1 MNTAGH
7 SLDDGAGRGES
18 RGAAA
23 ELPVSCNL
31 DCGGGCALLAAVR
44 QGRLERIRD
53 NPLRPALARGCAR
66 GYAMSRRVYAP
77 DRITRPLLAD
87 GPRGSGRFREA
98 SWQEALSR
106 AADGLTA
113 VRDRH
118 GPESVIL
125 LGGSGSCR
133 GALHNT
139 EALGPR
145 FLSLFGGFTATS
157 GSFSSAAERFVA
169 PFLFGT
175 PYTGLDPATLEH
187 SRLILLWGA
196 NVADLRFGASLESWI
211 RRCRRRGVPVL
222 AVDPRRS
229 RTAAR
234 LADEWVPVRP
244 GTDAALMAAVLH
256 VLLEEDL
263 VDRAYLERYTTG
275 FEQVEA
281 YVRGRGRWT
290 GAPRDPAWAEG
301 VCGTPAAA
309 IVRLARRYAA
319 ARPAALIPGLSIQRT
334 VGGEEAMRMS
344 AVLQAATGNAGL
356 PGGSTGGSIWGRL
369 PGPRCG
375 RLPSLRK
382 DGGPAVPVYLW
393 ADALLEGRA
402 GAKAGQQPGLRPG
415 ADAGGFPSNLRAAY
429 NLGGN
434 YLCQGS
440 DVRKSLR
447 ALAGLEL
454 VVSHE
459 QFLTPTAR
467 WSDVV
472 LPAATF
478 LEREDIV
485 FPEGNFLFYSHRVI
499 APVGQAQSDYEI
511 LRGLADRLGFEAAFS
526 EGRDEA
532 GWLERFLAES
542 EVPDPE
548 RFRSTG
554 VYVGPEQERTALSQ
568 FIADPLGYP
577 LGTPSGRIELASAE
591 YARTGF
597 PAVPEF
603 RGLPPDP
610 KHPLALITPHARY
623 RINSQFSNDPQLRA
637 REPQAL
643 VMNPVDADRRGV
655 ADGAQVRVFSPQG
668 EVRVAVRVSGDIMP
682 GVVSLAAG
690 VWPELDE
697 RGTDTAGSANL
708 LTSTQPTLPSRGART
723 HSVWVQV
730 QLA

>member
-1 MNTAGH
+1 M
-7 SLDDGAGRGES
+7 
-18 RGAAA
+18 

-31 DCGGGCALLAAVR
+31 DCGGGCALLAEVR
-44 QGRLERIRD
+44 DGRLTRIRD
-53 NPLRPALARGCAR
+53 NPLRPELARGCAR

-77 DRITRPLLAD
+77 DRLTRPLLAD

-98 SWQEALSR
+98 GWEEALAR
-106 AADGLTA
+106 VAEGLEA

-118 GPESVIL
+118 GAQSVIL

-145 FLSLFGGFTATS
+145 FLSLFGGFTGTS

-175 PYTGLDPATLEH
+175 PYTGLDPATLAH

-211 RRCRRRGVPVL
+211 QRCRRRGVPVL

-234 LADEWVPVRP
+234 LADEWIPVRP

-256 VLLEEDL
+256 VLLEEER
-263 VDRAYLERYTTG
+263 VDRRYLQRYTAG
-275 FEQVEA
+275 FAQVED
-281 YVRGRGRWT
+281 YVRGRGPWA
-290 GAPRDPAWAEG
+290 GAPRSPAWAEPL
-301 VCGTPAAA
+301 CGTPAAVIA
-309 IVRLARRYAA
+309 SLARRYAA

-334 VGGEEAMRMS
+334 VGGEEAMRWS

-356 PGGSTGGSIWGRL
+356 PGGSTGGNIWGRL

-375 RLPSLRK
+375 RLPARAAV
-382 DGGPAVPVYLW
+382 GGPPPARGARSAAEGPAPAVPVYQW
-393 ADALLEGRA
+393 ADAVLEGRA
-402 GAKAGQQPGLRPG
+402 G
-415 ADAGGFPSNLRAAY
+415 GFPSDLRAAY

-440 DVRKSLR
+440 DVHKSLR
-447 ALAGLEL
+447 ALGGLEL

-478 LEREDIV
+478 LEREDVV

-499 APVGQAQSDYEI
+499 APVGQARSDYDI
-511 LRGLADRLGFEAAFS
+511 LRGLAARLGFESAFS
-526 EGRDEA
+526 EGRDEEA
-532 GWLERFLAES
+532 WLRLFLEQS
-542 EVPDPE
+542 EVPDAE
-548 RFRSTG
+548 HFRRTG
-554 VYVGPEQERTALSQ
+554 VYAGREQERTALSG
-568 FIADPLGYP
+568 FIADPQAHP
-577 LGTPSGRIELASAE
+577 LGTPSGRIELASAA

-597 PAVPEF
+597 PAVPQF
-603 RGLPPDP
+603 RGPAPDP
-610 KHPLALITPHARY
+610 EHPLALITPHARY
-623 RINSQFSNDPQLRA
+623 RVNSQFSNDPLLRA

-643 VMNPVDADRRGV
+643 AMNPADARQRGV
-655 ADGAQVRVFSPQG
+655 ADGQAVLVSSPQG
-668 EVRVAVRVSGDIMP
+668 EVRVAVSVTEDIMP

-690 VWPELDE
+690 VWPELDPQ
-697 RGTDTAGSANL
+697 GTDTAGSANL

-723 HSVWVQV
+723 HSTWVQV
-730 QLA
+730 RPA

>member
-1 MNTAGH
+1 VSAAVRAPGGRKGRI
-7 SLDDGAGRGES
+7 GAV
-18 RGAAA
+18 

-31 DCGGGCALLAAVR
+31 DCGAGCALLAAVR
-44 QGRLERIRD
+44 GGRLEAIRD
-53 NPLRPALARGCAR
+53 NPLRPPLARGCAR

-77 DRITRPLLAD
+77 DRLTRPLLAD

-98 SWQEALSR
+98 GWGEALTR
-106 AADGLTA
+106 VADALAA
-113 VRDRH
+113 VRERH
-118 GPESVIL
+118 GPQSVIL

-169 PFLFGT
+169 PYLFGT
-175 PYTGLDPATLEH
+175 PHTGLDPATLER

-196 NVADLRFGASLESWI
+196 NIADVRFGASLESWV

-222 AVDPRRS
+222 VVDPRRS

-256 VLLEEDL
+256 VLLEEER
-263 VDRAYLERYTTG
+263 VDRAYLARYTSG
-275 FEQVEA
+275 FEQVED
-281 YVRGRGRWT
+281 YVRGRGPWA
-290 GAPRDPAWAEG
+290 GAPRSPAWAEG
-301 VCGTPAAA
+301 VCGTPAPA
-309 IVRLARRYAA
+309 IVRLARRYAEG
-319 ARPAALIPGLSIQRT
+319 RPAALIPGLSIQRT

-356 PGGSTGGSIWGRL
+356 PGGSTGGNIWGRL

-375 RLPSLRK
+375 RLPALPAAGFGAK
-382 DGGPAVPVYLW
+382 AAVPVYLW
-393 ADALLEGRA
+393 ADAVLEGRA
-402 GAKAGQQPGLRPG
+402 G
-415 ADAGGFPSNLRAAY
+415 GFPTDLRAAY

-447 ALAGLEL
+447 ALSSLEL

-472 LPAATF
+472 LPATTF

-485 FPEGNFLFYSHRVI
+485 FPEGNFLFYSRQAI
-499 APVGQAQSDYEI
+499 EAVGQARDDYDI
-511 LRGLADRLGFEAAFS
+511 LRDLAAHLGFEEAFS

-532 GWLERFLAES
+532 AWLKSFLEQS

-548 RFRSTG
+548 GFRRTG
-554 VYVGPEQERTALSQ
+554 VYAGKEQERTALAE
-568 FIADPLGYP
+568 FITDPRAHP
-577 LGTPSGRIELASAE
+577 LGTPSGRIELASAA

-597 PAVPEF
+597 PAVPVF
-603 RGLPPDP
+603 RGLAPDP
-610 KHPLALITPHARY
+610 EHPLALVTPHARY
-623 RINSQFSNDPQLRA
+623 RVNSQFSNDPALSA

-643 VMNPVDADRRGV
+643 TMHPRDAQRRGV
-655 ADGAQVRVFSPQG
+655 ADGARVRVRSPQG
-668 EVRVAVRVSGDIMP
+668 EVRVAVKVSEDIMP
-682 GVVSLAAG
+682 GVVSLSAG

-697 RGTDTAGSANL
+697 HGTDLAGSANL

-723 HSVWVQV
+723 HSVWVEV
-730 QLA
+730 SPA

>member
-1 MNTAGH
+1 VSAARAG
-7 SLDDGAGRGES
+7 AV
-18 RGAAA
+18 

-31 DCGGGCALLAAVR
+31 DCGAGCALLAEVR
-44 QGRLERIRD
+44 QGRLARIRD
-53 NPLRPALARGCAR
+53 NPLRPPLARGCAR
-66 GYAMSRRVYAP
+66 GYAMARRVYAP

-87 GPRGSGRFREA
+87 GPRGSGRFRQAGWE
-98 SWQEALSR
+98 EALDR
-106 AADGLTA
+106 VARGLA
-113 VRDRH
+113 GIGEKH

-169 PFLFGT
+169 PYVFGT

-196 NVADLRFGASLESWI
+196 NVADLRFGASLESWL
-211 RRCRRRGVPVL
+211 RRCRRRGVPVV

-275 FEQVEA
+275 FPQVEA
-281 YVRGRGRWT
+281 YVRGRGPWA
-290 GAPRDPAWAEG
+290 GAPRSPAWAEG
-301 VCGTPAAA
+301 VCGTPAAGIA
-309 IVRLARRYAA
+309 RLARRYAA
-319 ARPAALIPGLSIQRT
+319 ARPAALIPGLSIQRN

-356 PGGSTGGSIWGRL
+356 PGGSTGGNIWGRL

-375 RLPSLRK
+375 RLPGR
-382 DGGPAVPVYLW
+382 A
-393 ADALLEGRA
+393 GRA
-402 GAKAGQQPGLRPG
+402 GAAVPPPRARSAAAGVQPSVPVYRWADAVLEGKAGGYPR
-415 ADAGGFPSNLRAAY
+415 DLRAAY

-440 DVRKSLR
+440 DVHKSQR
-447 ALAGLEL
+447 ALGSLEL

-472 LPAATF
+472 LPATTF

-485 FPEGNFLFYSHRVI
+485 FPEGNFLFYSHRAI
-499 APVGQAQSDYEI
+499 APVGQARNDYDI
-511 LRGLADRLGFEAAFS
+511 LRDLAERLGFQAEFS

-532 GWLERFLAES
+532 AWLQSFLAEA

-548 RFRSTG
+548 GFRRTG
-554 VYVGPEQERTALSQ
+554 VYAGPEQERTALSA
-568 FIADPLGYP
+568 FIVDPRAHP
-577 LGTPSGRIELASAE
+577 LGTPSGRIELASEA

-603 RGLPPDP
+603 RGPAPDP
-610 KHPLALITPHARY
+610 EHPLALITPHARY
-623 RINSQFSNDPQLRA
+623 RVNSQFSNDPLLRD

-643 VMNPVDADRRGV
+643 AINPADADPRGV
-655 ADGAQVRVFSPQG
+655 GDAALVTVYSPQG
-668 EVRVAVRVSGDIMP
+668 QVRIAARVTEDIMP
-682 GVVSLAAG
+682 GVVCLAAG

-708 LTSTQPTLPSRGART
+708 LTSTQPTLPSQGART

-730 QLA
+730 RLA

>member
-1 MNTAGH
+1 VSA
-7 SLDDGAGRGES
+7 AR
-18 RGAAA
+18 AA

-31 DCGGGCALLAAVR
+31 DCGGGCALLAEVR
-44 QGRLERIRD
+44 QGRLVRIRD
-53 NPLRPALARGCAR
+53 NPLRPPLARGCAR
-66 GYAMSRRVYAP
+66 GYAMARRVYAP
-77 DRITRPLLAD
+77 DRLTRPLLAD
-87 GPRGSGRFREA
+87 GPRGSGRFRQAGWE
-98 SWQEALSR
+98 EALDR
-106 AADGLTA
+106 VARGLA
-113 VRDRH
+113 EIGARH
-118 GPESVIL
+118 GPESLIL

-169 PFLFGT
+169 PYLFGT

-211 RRCRRRGVPVL
+211 RRCRRRGVPVV

-234 LADEWVPVRP
+234 LADAWVPVRP

-256 VLLEEDL
+256 VLLEEGR
-263 VDRAYLERYTTG
+263 VDRDYLRRYTTG
-275 FEQVEA
+275 FPQVED
-281 YVRGRGRWT
+281 YVRGRG
-290 GAPRDPAWAEG
+290 AWAGSPRSPDWAER
-301 VCGTPAAA
+301 VCGTPASA
-309 IVRLARRYAA
+309 IARLARRYAA
-319 ARPAALIPGLSIQRT
+319 CRPAALIPGLSIQRNL
-334 VGGEEAMRMS
+334 GGEEAMRMS

-356 PGGSTGGSIWGRL
+356 PGGSTGGNIWGRL

-375 RLPSLRK
+375 RLPARVDSVR
-382 DGGPAVPVYLW
+382 GAGSAGAAGPPAVPVYRW
-393 ADALLEGRA
+393 ADAVLEG
-402 GAKAGQQPGLRPG
+402 KAGGYPRDLH
-415 ADAGGFPSNLRAAY
+415 AAY

-440 DVRKSLR
+440 DVHKNLR
-447 ALAGLEL
+447 ALGSLEL

-472 LPAATF
+472 LPVTTF

-499 APVGQAQSDYEI
+499 EPVGQSRSDYDI
-511 LRGLADRLGFEAAFS
+511 LRDLSARLGFQAEFS

-532 GWLERFLAES
+532 AWLQRFLADS

-548 RFRSTG
+548 GFRRTG
-554 VYVGPEQERTALSQ
+554 VYAGPEQERTALSA
-568 FIADPLGYP
+568 FIRDPEAHP
-577 LGTPSGRIELASAE
+577 LDTPSGRIELASEA

-603 RGLPPDP
+603 RGPAPDP
-610 KHPLALITPHARY
+610 EHPLALVTPHARY
-623 RINSQFSNDPQLRA
+623 RVNSQFSNDPPLRG

-643 VMNPVDADRRGV
+643 AIHPADAGPRGV
-655 ADGAQVRVFSPQG
+655 ADAARVTVYSPQG
-668 EVRVAVRVSGDIMP
+668 RVRVAARVTEDIMP
-682 GVVSLAAG
+682 GVVCLTAG
-690 VWPELDE
+690 VWPQLDQS
-697 RGTDTAGSANL
+697 GTDTAGSANL
-708 LTSTQPTLPSRGART
+708 LTSTQPTFPSQGSRT

-730 QLA
+730 RLA

>member
-1 MNTAGH
+1 MSAV
-7 SLDDGAGRGES
+7 
-18 RGAAA
+18 

-31 DCGGGCALLAAVR
+31 DCGGGCALLAGVR

-53 NPLRPALARGCAR
+53 NPLRPPLARGCAR

-87 GPRGSGRFREA
+87 GPRGSGKFREA
-98 SWQEALSR
+98 GWEEALAR
-106 AADGLTA
+106 VADGLAA
-113 VRDRH
+113 VREKH
-118 GPESVIL
+118 GPESLIL

-169 PFLFGT
+169 PFVFGT
-175 PYTGLDPATLEH
+175 PYTGLDPASLEG

-222 AVDPRRS
+222 VVDPRRS
-229 RTAAR
+229 RTVAR

-244 GTDAALMAAVLH
+244 GTDAALMAAVLY

-281 YVRGRGRWT
+281 YVRGRGPWA
-290 GAPRDPAWAEG
+290 GSPRSPAWAEG
-301 VCGTPAAA
+301 VCGTPAET

-344 AVLQAATGNAGL
+344 AVLQAATGNAGV
-356 PGGSTGGSIWGRL
+356 PGGSTGGNIWGRL
-369 PGPRCG
+369 PRPRCG
-375 RLPSLRK
+375 RLPAKPGKEAGAKAGRQPGLRPGK
-382 DGGPAVPVYLW
+382 DAGAGQPAVPVYLW
-393 ADALLEGRA
+393 ADAVLQG
-402 GAKAGQQPGLRPG
+402 K
-415 ADAGGFPSNLRAAY
+415 AGGFPSDLRAAY

-447 ALAGLEL
+447 ALSGLEL
-454 VVSHE
+454 VVTHE

-472 LPAATF
+472 LPATTF

-499 APVGQAQSDYEI
+499 APVGQARNDYDI
-511 LRGLADRLGFEAAFS
+511 LRGLAERLGFEEAFS

-532 GWLERFLAES
+532 AWLAIFLAES
-542 EVPDPE
+542 EVADPE
-548 RFRSTG
+548 GFRRTG
-554 VYVGPEQERTALSQ
+554 VYMGLEQERTALAE
-568 FIADPLGYP
+568 FVADPQAHP
-577 LGTPSGRIELASAE
+577 LGTPSGRIELASAQ

-603 RGLPPDP
+603 RGQAADP
-610 KHPLALITPHARY
+610 EHPLALISPHARY
-623 RINSQFSNDPQLRA
+623 RVNSQFSNDPQLRA

-643 VMNPVDADRRGV
+643 VINPADADRRGV
-655 ADGAQVRVFSPQG
+655 ADGTLVRVFSPQG
-668 EVRVAVRVSGDIMP
+668 EVRVPARVSGDIMP

-723 HSVWVQV
+723 HSVWVEV
-730 QLA
+730 RLA

>member
-1 MNTAGH
+1 MSAPGRSPRVDPTPGGGNRRAG
-7 SLDDGAGRGES
+7 
-18 RGAAA
+18 AA

-44 QGRLERIRD
+44 RGRLEGIRD

-77 DRITRPLLAD
+77 DRILRPLVAD
-87 GPRGSGRFREA
+87 GPRGSGKFREA
-98 SWQEALSR
+98 GWEEALSR
-106 AADGLTA
+106 VAGALAA

-118 GPESVIL
+118 GPRSVIL

-145 FLSLFGGFTATS
+145 FLSLFGGFTGTS
-157 GSFSSAAERFVA
+157 GGFSAAAERFVA

-175 PYTGLDPATLEH
+175 PYTGLDPATLAH

-211 RRCRRRGVPVL
+211 RRCRQRGVPVL

-229 RTAAR
+229 RTVAR

-256 VLLEEDL
+256 VLLEEGR
-263 VDRAYLERYTTG
+263 VDRAYLARYTTG
-275 FEQVEA
+275 FEQVED
-281 YVRGRGRWT
+281 YVRGRGLWA
-290 GAPRDPAWAEG
+290 GAPKNPAWAEG

-309 IVRLARRYAA
+309 IVRLARRYADS
-319 ARPAALIPGLSIQRT
+319 RPAALIPGLSIQRT

-356 PGGSTGGSIWGRL
+356 AGGSTGGNIWGRL
-369 PGPRCG
+369 PRPRCG
-375 RLPSLRK
+375 RLPALSAAAAAAAAPPS
-382 DGGPAVPVYLW
+382 PAVPVYQW
-393 ADALLEGRA
+393 ADAVLEGRA
-402 GAKAGQQPGLRPG
+402 G
-415 ADAGGFPSNLRAAY
+415 GFPADLRAAY

-440 DVRKSLR
+440 DVRKSQR
-447 ALAGLEL
+447 ALSGLEL

-472 LPAATF
+472 LPATTF

-485 FPEGNFLFYSHRVI
+485 FPEGNFLFYSRRAI
-499 APVGQAQSDYEI
+499 APVGQARNDYDI
-511 LRGLADRLGFEAAFS
+511 LRELSERLGFEPAFS

-542 EVPDPE
+542 EVPDADS
-548 RFRSTG
+548 FRRTG
-554 VYVGPEQERTALSQ
+554 VYAGAEQERTALSA
-568 FIADPLGYP
+568 FIADPQGHP
-577 LGTPSGRIELASAE
+577 LGTPSGRIELASAA

-603 RGLPPDP
+603 RGLSADP
-610 KHPLALITPHARY
+610 AYPLALVTPHARY
-623 RINSQFSNDPQLRA
+623 RVNSQFSNDPVLLA

-643 VMNPVDADRRGV
+643 VMNPRDAGPRGLS
-655 ADGAQVRVFSPQG
+655 DGARVRVSSPQG
-668 EVRVAVRVSGDIMP
+668 EVRVAVRVSEDIMA
-682 GVVSLAAG
+682 GVVSLEAG
-690 VWPELDE
+690 AWPELDE
-697 RGTDTAGSANL
+697 NGVDTAGCPNL

-723 HSVWVQV
+723 HSVWVEV
-730 QLA
+730 RAG

>member
-1 MNTAGH
+1 VNAAE
-7 SLDDGAGRGES
+7 SRDGAV
-18 RGAAA
+18 

-44 QGRLERIRD
+44 HGRLERIRD
-53 NPLRPALARGCAR
+53 NPRRPALARGCAR
-66 GYAMSRRVYAP
+66 GYAMSRRVCAP

-98 SWQEALSR
+98 GWEEALAR
-106 AADGLTA
+106 VADGLA
-113 VRDRH
+113 AIRDGH

-139 EALGPR
+139 ELLGPR

-229 RTAAR
+229 RTATR

-263 VDRAYLERYTTG
+263 ADRAYLERYTTG

-281 YVRGRGRWT
+281 YVRGRGPWA
-290 GAPRDPAWAEG
+290 GAPRSPAWAEG

-309 IVRLARRYAA
+309 IARLARRYAA

-344 AVLQAATGNAGL
+344 AVLQAATGNAGV
-356 PGGSTGGSIWGRL
+356 PGGSTGGNIWGRL

-375 RLPSLRK
+375 RLPRLAAAQ
-382 DGGPAVPVYLW
+382 GAAQTATPATPSVPVYLW
-393 ADALLEGRA
+393 ADAVLEG
-402 GAKAGQQPGLRPG
+402 K
-415 ADAGGFPSNLRAAY
+415 AGGFPSDLRAAY

-440 DVRKSLR
+440 DVHKSLR
-447 ALAGLEL
+447 ALRSLEL

-472 LPAATF
+472 LPATTF

-485 FPEGNFLFYSHRVI
+485 FPEGNFLFYSQRAI
-499 APVGQAQSDYEI
+499 APVGQAWNDYDI

-532 GWLERFLAES
+532 AWLEHFLAES

-548 RFRSTG
+548 RFRRTG
-554 VYVGPEQERTALSQ
+554 VYEGQEQERTALSW
-568 FIADPLGYP
+568 FIANPRAHP
-577 LGTPSGRIELASAE
+577 LGTPSGRIELASAA
-591 YARTGF
+591 YACTGF

-603 RGLPPDP
+603 RGLAPDP
-610 KHPLALITPHARY
+610 DHPLALVTPHARY
-623 RINSQFSNDPQLRA
+623 RVNSQFSDDPQLRA
-637 REPQAL
+637 REPQVL
-643 VMNPVDADRRGV
+643 VIHPADAGRRGV
-655 ADGAQVRVFSPQG
+655 ADGALVRVFSPQG
-668 EVRVAVRVSGDIMP
+668 EVRVAARVSGDIMP

-697 RGTDTAGSANL
+697 SGTDTAGSANL

-723 HSVWVQV
+723 HSTWVEV
-730 QLA
+730 RPA